1 MHELPGMMPESTSC
15 LGSLWEK
22 TGLGIF
28 SRVMLMSP
36 KSKMMGGN
44 YHHKIM
50 SQRDVDI
57 RTKIITLKNQA
68 E

>member
-44 YHHKIM
+44 YQMLKIC
-50 SQRDVDI
+50 
-57 RTKIITLKNQA
+57 KI
-68 E
+68 